1 MSNTALELSSP
12 WVNYARKIYLLFCN
26 DPEVHIIYDT
36 DAVCVRLLVDN
47 EVKADA
53 ISKILPIEKKFGNVT
68 LAISVIP
75 SNKKDSMVDI
85 YRKAFNGNPIFKGI
99 TELDTTY
106 GMCEGF
112 AMFENSTVQYFNDS
126 LHHPDNIETTTYEEL
141 AMDVLAENS
150 QGVFFAT
157 ETGEDYTIWP

>member
-1 MSNTALELSSP
+1 MSSATLELSSP
-12 WVNYARKIYLLFCN
+12 WVEYARKIYLLFCN
-26 DPEVHIIYDT
+26 DPEVHIIYDA

-53 ISKILPIEKKFGNVT
+53 ISKILPIEKQFGNVK

-99 TELDTTY
+99 VEPDDKY

-112 AMFENSTVQYFNDS
+112 AIFENSTVQYFNDS
-126 LHHPDNIETTTYEEL
+126 LRHPDSLETATYEEL
-141 AMDVLAENS
+141 ATDILAENS

-157 ETGEDYTIWP
+157 ETGENYTIWP